1 VSVWFQ
7 YSHILFIAKRFSFGA
22 FRRFFGLLFF
32 AFGDCFV
39 LFFSQKARFSRKLGF
54 CFGFCFL
61 LSFSSRNHIPF
72 GV

>member
-22 FRRFFGLLFF
+22 FRRFFGLRVLLL
-32 AFGDCFV
+32 GIV
-39 LFFSQKARFSRKLGF
+39 LFYFSQKARFSQKLGF
-54 CFGFCFL
+54 RFGFCFL

>member
-22 FRRFFGLLFF
+22 FRRFFGFLFF

-39 LFFSQKARFSRKLGF
+39 LFFSKSSVFTKAWILFWVL
-54 CFGFCFL
+54 
-61 LSFSSRNHIPF
+61 FSS
-72 GV
+72 